1 MLLTSSPVFLSPTS
15 RTLQIELGANLDQ
28 TLTSV
33 LNRCLPCVFS
43 CGNGLTVVFLCDFEE
58 DVGVKIVEA
67 YLASCY
73 MILEISS
80 MDTVLPSDS
89 HCPLWLRLVVLLVAD
104 FGRHRLGRE
113 TRRVD
118 VSTCGCI
125 VVVLSNLRSGASSVP
140 IRHWGDANNWVLP
153 I

>member
-28 TLTSV
+28 TLTSA
-33 LNRCLPCVFS
+33 LNRCLPCVIS
-43 CGNGLTVVFLCDFEE
+43 RGNGLSVVFLCDFEE
-58 DVGVKIVEA
+58 DVGVEIVEA

-73 MILEISS
+73 TISEISF

-89 HCPLWLRLVVLLVAD
+89 HRPLWLRLVLLLVAD
-104 FGRHRLGRE
+104 FGWHWLERE

-118 VSTCGCI
+118 VSMRCCCT
-125 VVVLSNLRSGASSVP
+125 LRPSEWSIFCYRSSSG
-140 IRHWGDANNWVLP
+140 RCK
-153 I
+153 

>member
-1 MLLTSSPVFLSPTS
+1 MLLTSSPFLSPTS

-28 TLTSV
+28 TLTSA
-33 LNRCLPCVFS
+33 LNRCLLCVFS
-43 CGNGLTVVFLCDFEE
+43 CGNGLRVVFLCDIEE
-58 DVGVKIVEA
+58 DVGVEIVEA

-73 MILEISS
+73 TISEISS

-89 HCPLWLRLVVLLVAD
+89 HCPVWLRLVVLLVAD
-104 FGRHRLGRE
+104 FGRHRLLGEKHERE

-118 VSTCGCI
+118 IALLLYSPTFGVEHLLFPFVI
-125 VVVLSNLRSGASSVP
+125 
-140 IRHWGDANNWVLP
+140 NWVLP